1 MRPIESVLLKAI
13 GKPVRRKEDER
24 LVTGKGRFTDDFAL
38 PGQTYAAIVRSPHP
52 HARIRGVDK
61 TAALAMPGVLG
72 VFDGRDLVADGLKPI
87 PHDPLP
93 KTKFDMKLTAPG
105 GGREVFIGP
114 HMLLPADRARHV
126 GEAVAMVVAETLA
139 QAMDAAEAVVVDYE
153 PLPFVLDS
161 RVAAA
166 PGAPA
171 VWDELPA
178 NICVE
183 TFFGDKAA
191 TDAAFATAD
200 HIVEYEFHIDRVT
213 GVPMEPRSALGH
225 FDAATGRTTLYAGSG
240 GAVRQKAELAAV
252 LGIEP
257 KNLRVLSYD
266 VGGNFGTRNRV
277 YVEFGLVA
285 WASRKVGRP
294 VKFTATRSEAFLSDY
309 QGRDLVS
316 KVSMA
321 IRKDGKFLG
330 FRADNLSNVGA
341 RAVSFSPLGKGSGL
355 ITGSYDIPAA
365 TLRARAVFTNTTP
378 TQAYRSSGRP
388 EVNFAMERL
397 VDLAADKLGFDRIAL
412 RRMNLVSPAAMPY
425 TNGVGA
431 VYDSGAYEEN
441 LDWAMRL
448 AEWNDIAARRED
460 AKKRGKLYGV
470 GLANYVESSIGSPK
484 ERAEITVKPEGVIE
498 VVIGTQ
504 PSGQGHETSFAQVAA
519 DLLGA
524 PVEKVRIIIG
534 DTDIVSVG
542 GGSHSGRSM
551 RHAGTVIALTCEDM
565 IARGKKIAAI
575 HFAVPESQISFDNS
589 RFLVENTNLAID
601 FLDLAREVPRLE
613 LPEELKSGLAVA
625 RDNEMHDPVFPN
637 GTAICEVE
645 IDPDTCEMKVVRY
658 STIDD
663 VGRCINPMIV
673 HGQTHGGIVQGLGQ
687 AIFEHCTLDPTSGQL
702 LAGSFMDYG
711 MPRASDMPSFRAE
724 IAEVLSP
731 TNPLGIKA
739 GGEGGTTPA
748 LSTLVSA
755 VVDALKPYGVTHID
769 MPVTPLAIFRAI
781 RQSRSQG
788 ARS

>member
-24 LVTGKGRFTDDFAL
+24 LVTGKGQFTDDFSL

-61 TAALAMPGVLG
+61 SAAMAMPGVLG
-72 VFDGRDLVADGLKPI
+72 VFDGRDVLADGLKPV

-93 KTKFDMKLTAPG
+93 KTKFDMKLHAPG
-105 GGREVFIGP
+105 NKGPVYIGP
-114 HMLLPADRARHV
+114 HMLLPADKARHV

-139 QAMDAAEAVVVDYE
+139 LAQEAAEAVIVDYE
-153 PLPFVLDS
+153 ILAFVLDS
-161 RVAAA
+161 RAAA
-166 PGAPA
+166 KPGAPA
-171 VWDELPA
+171 VWDELPE
-178 NICVE
+178 NLCVE
-183 TFFGDKAA
+183 TFFGDREA
-191 TDAAFATAD
+191 TDRGFASAD
-200 HIVEYEFHIDRVT
+200 KIIEHEFHIDRVT
-213 GVPMEPRSALGH
+213 GVPMEPRSALGSY
-225 FDAATGRTTLYAGSG
+225 DSTTGRTTLYAGSG
-240 GAVRQKAELAAV
+240 GAVRQKAELANV
-252 LGIEP
+252 LGIDP

-285 WASRKVGRP
+285 WASKKLGRP

-316 KVSMA
+316 KVSIAMRA
-321 IRKDGKFLG
+321 DGKFLAM
-330 FRADNLSNVGA
+330 RADNLSNMGA

-365 TLRARAVFTNTTP
+365 TLRARAVYTNTTP

-388 EVNFAMERL
+388 EVNFALERL
-397 VDLAADKLGFDRIAL
+397 VDLAAVKFGFDRIEL
-412 RRMNLVSPAAMPY
+412 RRMNLVSPESMPY
-425 TNGVGA
+425 RNGVGA
-431 VYDSGAYEEN
+431 VYDSGTYEHN
-441 LDWAMRL
+441 LDWSMRL
-448 AEWNDIAARRED
+448 SEWSDIETRRAD
-460 AKKRGKLYGV
+460 AKSRGKLYGV

-484 ERAEITVKPEGVIE
+484 ERAEITVKPDGKIE

-519 DLLGA
+519 DMLGA
-524 PVEKVRIIIG
+524 PVENVRIIIG

-551 RHAGTVIALTCEDM
+551 RHAGTVIAMCAEDL
-565 IARGKKIAAI
+565 IARARKIAAI
-575 HFAVPESQISFDNS
+575 HFNVSETQVDFDGS
-589 RFLVENTNLAID
+589 RFIVENTNLAID
-601 FLDLAREVPRLE
+601 IPDLAKTMPGIDLPKE
-613 LPEELKSGLAVA
+613 LAGELAVA

-645 IDPDTCEMKVVRY
+645 IDPETCEMHVVRY

-687 AIFEHCTLDPTSGQL
+687 AIFEHYYLDPESGQP
-702 LAGSFMDYG
+702 LAGSFQDYG

-755 VVDALKPYGVTHID
+755 VVDALKPYGVKHID
-769 MPVTPLAIFRAI
+769 MPVTPLAIFKAI
-781 RQSRSQG
+781 NKSKSKDVRS
-788 ARS
+788 